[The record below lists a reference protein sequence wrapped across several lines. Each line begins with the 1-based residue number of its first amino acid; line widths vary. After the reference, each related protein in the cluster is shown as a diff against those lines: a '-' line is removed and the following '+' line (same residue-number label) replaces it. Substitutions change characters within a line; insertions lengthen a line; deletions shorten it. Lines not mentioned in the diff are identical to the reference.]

1 MSKHGQATSTWLEAH
16 PEMWKGEAG
25 QARAVAGI
33 AIEHLGALG
42 DTEDNST
49 GGYAWRPLRNR
60 NCSTRRVGKYTT
72 SLHRCGATSGQ
83 AIAESWR
90 RDRSFISVRVN
101 HCSSGRYRRSL
112 GDGAAV
118 PARSA

>member
-16 PEMWKGEAG
+16 PEMWKGEDG

-42 DTEDNST
+42 DTENTSIGSYSLET
-49 GGYAWRPLRNR
+49 TRNR

-90 RDRSFISVRVN
+90 QDRSFISVRVN
-101 HCSSGRYRRSL
+101 RCSSGRYRRS
-112 GDGAAV
+112 
-118 PARSA
+118 PW